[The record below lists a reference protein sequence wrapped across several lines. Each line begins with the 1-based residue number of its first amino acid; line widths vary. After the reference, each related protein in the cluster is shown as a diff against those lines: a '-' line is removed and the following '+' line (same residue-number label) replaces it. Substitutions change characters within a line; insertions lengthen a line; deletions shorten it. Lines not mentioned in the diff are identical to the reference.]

1 MTRTEIDFSD
11 DLPFDEK
18 DKFWTLIYDKVSVA
32 VKKKHDFTIIFHLD
46 EKGLEDDEGYS
57 IIIKKDDYEVFLRNF
72 LMWSEDL
79 ERYEICSEVKK
90 IIQKLEKW
98 KAQNSN

>member
-79 ERYEICSEVKK
+79 VRYEICSEVKK

-98 KAQNSN
+98 QAQNSN